1 MLSADGVANGGIGM
15 RIVARLRDTAH
26 RMTVTAEYLN
36 FYGDHSGLAVQHA
49 AELAGA
55 AEIVGEWADELEKE
69 EA

>member
-1 MLSADGVANGGIGM
+1 MK
-15 RIVARLRDTAH
+15 
-26 RMTVTAEYLN
+26 VTAEYLN

>member
-26 RMTVTAEYLN
+26 RMKVTAEYLK
-36 FYGDHSGLAVQHA
+36 FYGGFSGLAVQHA

>member
-1 MLSADGVANGGIGM
+1 MTRDELVKK
-15 RIVARLRDTAH
+15 LRA
-26 RMTVTAEYLN
+26 TAEVMNSAADSLD
-36 FYGDHSGLAVQHA
+36 FYGGSANAVQHA

>member
-1 MLSADGVANGGIGM
+1 M

-26 RMTVTAEYLN
+26 RMKVTAEYLN

-55 AEIVGEWADELEKE
+55 AEIVGEYKSRGKGK
-69 EA
+69 

>member
-1 MLSADGVANGGIGM
+1 MTRDDLVKK
-15 RIVARLRDTAH
+15 LRA
-26 RMTVTAEYLN
+26 TAEVMDSAADSLD
-36 FYGDHSGLAVQHA
+36 FYGGSANAVQHA

>member
-1 MLSADGVANGGIGM
+1 M

-26 RMTVTAEYLN
+26 RMKVTAEYLN

-49 AELAGA
+49 EELAGA

-69 EA
+69 EKAR